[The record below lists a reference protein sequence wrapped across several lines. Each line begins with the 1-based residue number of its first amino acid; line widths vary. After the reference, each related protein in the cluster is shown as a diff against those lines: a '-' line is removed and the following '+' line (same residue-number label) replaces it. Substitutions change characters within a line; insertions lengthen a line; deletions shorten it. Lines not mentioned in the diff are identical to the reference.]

1 MSDFDPLINALNN
14 YKHKALSCAAK
25 LKAIA
30 NEWTSKSVKEYKG
43 QRIISS
49 VSALSS
55 IVSAALRTTGF
66 LLPILTPIGLGIAG
80 GVGILSGITQGVF
93 DHKYKKLALKT
104 SSEVENIKKEL
115 KDVLDEIKKC
125 IVELT
130 NKPPTTENGYSDSLS
145 ELILKLHEEEQKS
158 TSTPM
163 KRATFQFLSKTAK
176 FTVVAGFWE
185 KCYPLA

>member
-14 YKHKALSCAAK
+14 YKLKALSCAAK

-49 VSALSS
+49 VSASS
-55 IVSAALRTTGF
+55 RIVSAVLLTACAIWTGPF
-66 LLPILTPIGLGIAG
+66 IPIALGIG
-80 GVGILSGITQGVF
+80 GVGIACGITHRGF
-93 DHKYKKLALKT
+93 DHKYKKLEKKT
-104 SSEVENIKKEL
+104 SSEVEEIKKEL

-130 NKPPTTENGYSDSLS
+130 NKPPTTDDDYSDSLDS
-145 ELILKLHEEEQKS
+145 LPKEITSDEQLKK
-158 TSTPM
+158 
-163 KRATFQFLSKTAK
+163 
-176 FTVVAGFWE
+176 TVVN
-185 KCYPLA
+185 